1 MFCPNCNAVVTQGQR
16 FCDNCG
22 LRLSADVAPA
32 SAPTLQAP
40 ISQQPSLPPFEQ
52 TQPATYQ
59 AQPGIY
65 APAVVPNSNMA
76 IISLVAGILAWALLP
91 VIGAI
96 VAVVCGHIA
105 RKEIRESGGRLAGQG
120 LALAGLILG
129 YTQLAITVLF
139 GCFLLILFGLVAA
152 GTA

>member
-1 MFCPNCNAVVTQGQR
+1 MFCPNCNAAVTQGQR

-22 LRLSADVAPA
+22 LRLSTDMAPA

-40 ISQQPSLPPFEQ
+40 ISQQSPLPPSEQ
-52 TQPATYQ
+52 SQPTTYQ

-76 IISLVAGILAWALLP
+76 IISLVAGILAWAVLP
-91 VIGAI
+91 VIGAL

-129 YTQLAITVLF
+129 YAQLATVA
-139 GCFLLILFGLVAA
+139 LVACIVIPFFLVVFGA
-152 GTA
+152 M